1 MRRVEA
7 EEAAA
12 RALSHHLAATLTP
25 PQVRPA
31 SREWFEGRGV
41 STSRVIDPTHSPL
54 SLHCRV
60 SDVRPATP
68 CVCVCELSF
77 GGNIDTSA

>member
-1 MRRVEA
+1 VRRVEA

-41 STSRVIDPTHSPL
+41 STSRVIDPTRSTPSL
-54 SLHCRV
+54 SAPPPGGHTHATSGAASFTRV
-60 SDVRPATP
+60 V
-68 CVCVCELSF
+68 
-77 GGNIDTSA
+77 